1 VNPYPYLRA
10 WQHLTDVEFP
20 SAAVWAPTVRA
31 TGQAPAAGAILL
43 QSSDISAASGL
54 DPGSL
59 AQAIAPA
66 GGGRGAVREVQ
77 GRR

>member
-1 VNPYPYLRA
+1 
-10 WQHLTDVEFP
+10 
-20 SAAVWAPTVRA
+20 VRA
-31 TGQAPAAGAILL
+31 TGRAPAAGAILL

-66 GGGRGAVREVQ
+66 SGGRGSVREVQ
-77 GRR
+77 NR